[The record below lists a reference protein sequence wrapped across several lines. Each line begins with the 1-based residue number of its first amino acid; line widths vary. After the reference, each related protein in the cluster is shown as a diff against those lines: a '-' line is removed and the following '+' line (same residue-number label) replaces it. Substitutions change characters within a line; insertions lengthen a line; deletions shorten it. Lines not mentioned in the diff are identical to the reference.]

1 MYKDRVNVG
10 SLSREPVNIN
20 WSEKP
25 KVTKESPLVSESKPK
40 RSDHGLGGRSLGPN
54 RRYRLHMMI
63 SSGGGAFGVPCGDTS
78 VSPS

>member
-25 KVTKESPLVSESKPK
+25 KVTKESPLVSESKLK
-40 RSDHGLGGRSLGPN
+40 RSDHGPGGRSLGPN

-63 SSGGGAFGVPCGDTS
+63 YLQVEERLEAAGLPVGILV
-78 VSPS
+78 